1 MRFYWHL
8 LNGLKVKVK
17 VDHDYLKIK
26 AGRIGYIKSATE
38 DGQLTVQFRNSK
50 GTIGFLSDEVERVK

>member
-38 DGQLTVQFRNSK
+38 DGQLTVQFRNRK